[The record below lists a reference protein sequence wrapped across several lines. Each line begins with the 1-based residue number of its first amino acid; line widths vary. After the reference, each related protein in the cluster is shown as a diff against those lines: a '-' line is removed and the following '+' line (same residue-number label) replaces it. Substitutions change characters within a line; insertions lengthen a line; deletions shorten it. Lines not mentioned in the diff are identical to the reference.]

1 MTDLRAIAANIL
13 GISSGD
19 ADQLIELRHGART
32 RMLFATPP
40 GLRHNFSGQATRV
53 VVKLYKGDWSTAGGK
68 EYLAYHADHFHRV
81 PALHQ
86 SPSFQKSL
94 TAGIHRVSGGFFP
107 YALLEYI
114 AGDELA
120 DIIKEGGMNPG
131 RAAAI
136 MKQILFNIWIPLWDG
151 GLRFKD
157 CHPGNFIIGSDD
169 RTYMIDTEQM
179 RKDAAELLATPNE
192 WRKRQAH
199 EELGISRLP
208 GLLSRIKT
216 ATGGATS
223 ENAVRNAIKS
233 AIKSTDLNTHLS
245 ALGRGVSRA
254 DAEQAARELLEL
266 I

>member
-1 MTDLRAIAANIL
+1 MTDLRTVAANIL
-13 GISSGD
+13 GINPVD
-19 ADQLIELRHGART
+19 ANQLIELRHGART
-32 RMLFATPP
+32 RTLFATPS
-40 GLRHNFSGQATRV
+40 GLRHNFSGRAFRV

-86 SPSFQKSL
+86 SPSIQKSL
-94 TAGIHRVSGGFFP
+94 TAGIHRAPGGFFP

-120 DIIKEGGMNPG
+120 DLIEAGGMDPG

-157 CHPGNFIIGSDD
+157 CHPGNFIIGPGD
-169 RTYMIDTEQM
+169 RAHMIDTEQI
-179 RKDAAELLATPNE
+179 RKDAAELLATPND

-199 EELGISRLP
+199 EELGIARLP
-208 GLLSRIKT
+208 GLLSRIK
-216 ATGGATS
+216 ASTGSETS
-223 ENAVRNAIKS
+223 ESSAKNAIKS
-233 AIKSTDLNTHLS
+233 AIKSTDLNARLS
-245 ALGRGVSRA
+245 ALSRGGNRA
-254 DAEQAARELLEL
+254 DAEKAARELLGL